1 MKLFGAI
8 AIAFSFA
15 ALSTAAFGQV
25 VYRCTDAK
33 GVKIFSSEPCGRDAK
48 ATNFKAPSAE
58 VAADRAD
65 ASCRRAANDLVV
77 EADDSGIDAAKAEM
91 ESLSQ
96 SSHRGTP
103 AENEAWKQ
111 NTQARMDALQLSIS
125 QQEVRNAAL
134 VAESKRKQQA
144 ALAKCDK
151 EKAEREAK
159 PAE

>member
-1 MKLFGAI
+1 
-8 AIAFSFA
+8 
-15 ALSTAAFGQV
+15 
-25 VYRCTDAK
+25 
-33 GVKIFSSEPCGRDAK
+33 
-48 ATNFKAPSAE
+48 
-58 VAADRAD
+58 
-65 ASCRRAANDLVV
+65 
-77 EADDSGIDAAKAEM
+77 M

-125 QQEVRNAAL
+125 QQEVRNATL

-151 EKAEREAK
+151 EKAERETKASTE
-159 PAE
+159 PL